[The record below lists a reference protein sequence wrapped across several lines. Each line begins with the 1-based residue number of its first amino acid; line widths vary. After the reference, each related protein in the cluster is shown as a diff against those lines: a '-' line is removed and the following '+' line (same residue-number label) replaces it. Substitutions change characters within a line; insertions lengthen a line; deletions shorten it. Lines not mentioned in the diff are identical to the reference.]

1 MIGTT
6 QLDLIKAERKQWRE
20 NSILNTIAVQK
31 LSVELDTV
39 IKQKDELQ
47 EKLNSINKISII
59 ENGKTNLAVELFRR
73 PCLENVRALAPAG
86 FAQAQRKFSIQSL
99 WRSRSIDHPWW
110 GR

>member
-59 ENGKTNLAVELFRR
+59 ENGKTNLADD
-73 PCLENVRALAPAG
+73 
-86 FAQAQRKFSIQSL
+86 QIKIK
-99 WRSRSIDHPWW
+99 
-110 GR
+110 

>member
-39 IKQKDELQ
+39 RKQKDELQ
-47 EKLNSINKISII
+47 KKLDDINKISIL
-59 ENGKTNLAVELFRR
+59 ENGKTNLADD
-73 PCLENVRALAPAG
+73 
-86 FAQAQRKFSIQSL
+86 KIK
-99 WRSRSIDHPWW
+99 IK
-110 GR
+110 